1 MLEDVKD
8 YMTRWDAESARK
20 KVEEE
25 NMMEEDDEGWTTVTK
40 SSKLQVKQYIL
51 AEQMIHLNSCNS

>member
-40 SSKLQVKQYIL
+40 SSKLQVKQYL
-51 AEQMIHLNSCNS
+51 LGELMIHLNSSNS